1 MQREKSVYG
10 DPTNRAEMLDNM
22 RVLRRRFLRYKD
34 AEIVY
39 SLEHKKLIEF
49 ADDAGALY
57 RQGNTVL
64 INSEIFDEYLERFHQ
79 LAGMYKV
86 NGNRERKTLEE
97 REGES

>member
-1 MQREKSVYG
+1 MQRDKSVYG

-39 SLEHKKLIEF
+39 SLEHKKLIEL

-64 INSEIFDEYLERFHQ
+64 INREMEC
-79 LAGMYKV
+79 
-86 NGNRERKTLEE
+86 GNHIWNIGACFISADGILSMDDSCIRGFE
-97 REGES
+97 